1 MSSNCGVSPPRSF
14 TWGQL
19 TFDQLRYQRYVIT
32 PERHSYIHLNSS
44 KSDADFFRNLLMRLL
59 AQLRKSYYLYIPLG
73 VDKTAPVKFYGVP
86 RLFVSLLDPGIFIF
100 VYMLT
105 MISDTRSLYRYVL
118 FSRYSILPSN
128 HVVFMVNIEA
138 ELKNKFDEKKK
149 KGSKG

>member
-1 MSSNCGVSPPRSF
+1 
-14 TWGQL
+14 
-19 TFDQLRYQRYVIT
+19 
-32 PERHSYIHLNSS
+32 
-44 KSDADFFRNLLMRLL
+44 MRLL

-73 VDKTAPVKFYGVP
+73 VGKTAPVKFYGVP
-86 RLFVSLLDPGIFIF
+86 RQFVSLLDPDIFIF